1 MSKIQSLRLIA
12 SFALLSPC
20 FGLAACSASPETDEQ
35 SVQNGTLELP
45 MVSHVNGHTYRLRG
59 GYLYVNGPVYQ
70 YLDLAVDAPKVSV
83 SLPTGDYYAYLYQS
97 GLERDDGNGNFI
109 PVLATQLSSY
119 YVPFQIFNGATSTV
133 AFEFETDGVIVRV
146 GSGTLDVRVDVTE
159 LPAVC
164 TPFGSECGE
173 GAWCPP
179 TELTGEPRGCVA
191 AGPVSLGESCASP
204 LDCVADASCFDFG
217 SGPVC
222 AALCDAGLF
231 GAPCSQDAE
240 CVAAGR
246 EYGVCTPV
254 APVE

>member
-12 SFALLSPC
+12 SLALLSPC
-20 FGLAACSASPETDEQ
+20 FGLACSATPKGGENAVRS
-35 SVQNGTLELP
+35 GTLELP
-45 MVSHVNGHTYRLRG
+45 LVSRVNGHTYRLRG
-59 GYLYVNGPVYQ
+59 GYLYVSGAAYQ
-70 YLDLAVDAPKVSV
+70 YIELTSDAPKVSL
-83 SLPTGDYYAYLYQS
+83 SLPTGDYYASLYQS
-97 GLERDDGNGNFI
+97 GLERDDGNGNFV
-109 PVLATQLSSY
+109 PVMTTQVSSY

-146 GSGTLDVRVDVTE
+146 GSGTLDVRVDVSE

-191 AGPVSLGESCASP
+191 TGPLSAGDSCASP
-204 LDCVADASCFDFG
+204 LDCGADASCFDFG

-231 GAPCSQDAE
+231 GAPCSEDTE
-240 CVAAGR
+240 CVAAGL

-254 APVE
+254 ALGE